1 MVGIA
6 LLTLIP
12 GYVGGS
18 EWYARELLRA
28 LARGGTLDYRVLLN
42 PAARDAGG
50 GLPSVVAEGYG
61 AGGGRATR
69 LRSLAEATIR
79 PQPLRALLGDV
90 DVVHYPLTVPV
101 PRTNARTVITL
112 HDVQHRDLPTLTP
125 RAERAYRTLA
135 YDRAARHADRVIVLS
150 EFAKGRALERL
161 RLRDDRVRV
170 VHSGVDHTRFRPGG
184 EEREPFLLYPAKP
197 WPHKNHRRLFEAF
210 GQVRAERPELRLVL
224 TGGTFAALP
233 AGVEARGM
241 VSDDELASL
250 YRRAAA
256 LVFPSLYEGFGQ
268 PPLEA
273 MASGCPVASSN
284 AGSLPEIA
292 GDAASLFDPTDVD
305 AIANGIRDV
314 LDRPDHWRAR
324 GLARAAKFS
333 WDETARATEAVY
345 RELL

>member
-28 LARGGTLDYRVLLN
+28 LAREGGLDYRVLLN
-42 PAARDAGG
+42 TAATDAGG
-50 GLPSVVAEGYG
+50 GLPSVVAESYG
-61 AGGGRATR
+61 VGGGRAAR
-69 LRSLAEATIR
+69 LWSLAEATIR
-79 PQPLRALLGDV
+79 PQPLRDLLGDV

-101 PRTNARTVITL
+101 PRTSARTVITL
-112 HDVQHRDLPTLTP
+112 HDVQHRDLPALTP
-125 RAERAYRTLA
+125 RAERAYRAVA

-150 EFAKGRALERL
+150 EFAKTRALERL
-161 RLRDDRVRV
+161 GLREECVRV
-170 VHSGVDHTRFRPGG
+170 VHSGVDHARFHPGN
-184 EEREPFLLYPAKP
+184 EPREQFLLYPAKP
-197 WPHKNHRRLFEAF
+197 WPHKNHRRLLAAFEL
-210 GQVRAERPELRLVL
+210 VRSERPELRLVL
-224 TGGTFAALP
+224 TGGDFGALP
-233 AGVEARGM
+233 EGVDARGL
-241 VSDDELASL
+241 VSNDELASL

-273 MASGCPVASSN
+273 MASGCPVACSN

-292 GDAASLFDPTDVD
+292 DGAARLFDPADVD
-305 AIANGIRDV
+305 AIADGIRDV
-314 LDRPDHWRAR
+314 LDRPEHWREL
-324 GLARAAKFS
+324 GLARAAEFG
-333 WDETARATEAVY
+333 WDATARATEAVY